1 MLAAPQSGPHVAKV
15 KARRLDPTDLPPRK
29 LVTTTS
35 PTPKLQRVLRVR
47 DGLAVTV
54 GIVIGAGILG
64 TPGLI
69 AGYIGDPVII
79 LAMWFFGGIV
89 AGLSTLVLAEMAA
102 ALPEAGGK
110 YVYARYAWGD
120 TMGFVAGWSE
130 LIVTR
135 GFSGASKAVLISAYG
150 FRLVTGESATPEGP
164 WVGIVAVAVV
174 LAYFTLHTRGLK
186 TSTTFQNVTTA
197 IKILII
203 LAIAAVGIV
212 GGSAAG
218 GSSSML
224 AGEATAGLLGYAL
237 AYQSISFAYYGWE
250 DAAKMSEEVMD
261 PGRALPRIL
270 LGGAMAVMVLYLLMN
285 VAFLAALTPAQMAG
299 SELVAA
305 DATAAV
311 FGGAAGTVVLVASL
325 LILISSA
332 NVNFLGLP
340 RVAYG
345 LAQHGLAPRAVGEVD
360 ERGTPRNALLM
371 ISVWIGL
378 LALTG
383 SFEFLIRFMMT
394 VAITVDTMVLLG
406 YFKLR
411 ATMPDLERPFRMPG
425 HPVLPALTILLYLA
439 ILVILVSTQPQL
451 ATGAGA
457 MLAAM
462 FLAGIVTTRRRVSAP
477 TSAS

>member
-1 MLAAPQSGPHVAKV
+1 VTSEAPV
-15 KARRLDPTDLPPRK
+15 KLH
-29 LVTTTS
+29 
-35 PTPKLQRVLRVR
+35 RVLRVR

-69 AGYIGDPVII
+69 AGYLGDPVII
-79 LAMWFFGGIV
+79 LTMWFFGGVV

-102 ALPEAGGK
+102 ALPHAGGK
-110 YVYARYAWGD
+110 YVYARHAWGD

-130 LIVTR
+130 LIVSR

-150 FRLVTGESATPEGP
+150 FRLATGASEPPEGP
-164 WVGIVAVAVV
+164 WVGLVALAVV

-186 TSTTFQNVTTA
+186 ASTTFQNVTTA
-197 IKILII
+197 IKVVII
-203 LAIAAVGIV
+203 LAIAAVGI
-212 GGSAAG
+212 AG
-218 GSSSML
+218 GTAADAGAPLL

-285 VAFLAALTPAQMAG
+285 VAFLAALTPGQMAG
-299 SELVAA
+299 SDLVAA

-311 FGGAAGTVVLVASL
+311 FGQAAGTIVVVASL

-345 LAQHGLAPRAVGEVD
+345 LAQHGLAPRALAEVD
-360 ERGTPRNALLM
+360 ERGTPRNALVM
-371 ISVWIGL
+371 ISAWIGL

-383 SFEFLIRFMMT
+383 SFELLIRFMMT

-411 ATMPDLERPFRMPG
+411 ASHPELERPFRMPG
-425 HPVLPALTILLYLA
+425 HPVLPAITIGLYVA
-439 ILVILVSTQPQL
+439 ILVILVATQPQL
-451 ATGAGA
+451 AAGAGTMLLA
-457 MLAAM
+457 MLV
-462 FLAGIVTTRRRVSAP
+462 AGVITTRRKSGRRA
-477 TSAS
+477 A

>member
-1 MLAAPQSGPHVAKV
+1 VTDVATP
-15 KARRLDPTDLPPRK
+15 PTHQLKRI
-29 LVTTTS
+29 
-35 PTPKLQRVLRVR
+35 LRVR
-47 DGLAVTV
+47 DGMAVTV

-69 AGYIGDPVII
+69 AGYLGDPWII
-79 LAMWFFGGIV
+79 LGMWFFGGV
-89 AGLSTLVLAEMAA
+89 MAGLSTLVLAEMAA

-130 LIVTR
+130 LIVSR
-135 GFSGASKAVLISAYG
+135 GFSGASKAVLIATYILM
-150 FRLVTGESATPEGP
+150 LVGDGLGDGRGSVSILAFS
-164 WVGIVAVAVV
+164 VV
-174 LAYFTLHTRGLK
+174 LAYFVLHTRGLE

-197 IKILII
+197 LKVFII
-203 LAIAAVGIV
+203 LAIAAVGIWGGTAGAV
-212 GGSAAG
+212 GPETIVS
-218 GSSSML
+218 
-224 AGEATAGLLGYAL
+224 GEATVGLLGYAL

-270 LGGAMAVMVLYLLMN
+270 LGGALAVMVLYLLMN
-285 VAFLAALTPAQMAG
+285 VSFLAALTPAQMAG
-299 SELVAA
+299 SDLVAA

-311 FGGAAGTVVLVASL
+311 FGESAGTIVVVASL

-345 LAQHGLAPRAVGEVD
+345 LAQRGLAPRAFARVD
-360 ERGTPRNALLM
+360 ARGTPRNALIF
-371 ISVWIGL
+371 ISSWIGL

-383 SFEFLIRFMMT
+383 AFETLIRFMMT

-411 ATMPDLERPFRMPG
+411 ASRPDLERPFRMPG
-425 HPVLPALTILLYLA
+425 HPVLPALTIALYVA
-439 ILVILVSTQPQL
+439 ILVILVYTQWRL
-451 ATGAGA
+451 AMGAGA

-462 FLAGIVTTRRRVSAP
+462 LVAGMITTRRGAGAAGAP
-477 TSAS
+477 

>member
-1 MLAAPQSGPHVAKV
+1 MTDVATP
-15 KARRLDPTDLPPRK
+15 PTHQLKRI
-29 LVTTTS
+29 
-35 PTPKLQRVLRVR
+35 LRVR
-47 DGLAVTV
+47 DGMAVTV

-69 AGYIGDPVII
+69 AGYLGDPWII
-79 LAMWFFGGIV
+79 LGMWFFGGV
-89 AGLSTLVLAEMAA
+89 MAGLSTLVLAEMAA

-130 LIVTR
+130 LIVSR
-135 GFSGASKAVLISAYG
+135 GFSGASKAVLIATYILM
-150 FRLVTGESATPEGP
+150 LVGDGLGAGRGSVSILAFS
-164 WVGIVAVAVV
+164 VV
-174 LAYFTLHTRGLK
+174 LAYFVLHTRGLE

-197 IKILII
+197 LKVFII
-203 LAIAAVGIV
+203 LAIAAVGIWGGTAGVV
-212 GGSAAG
+212 GPETIVS
-218 GSSSML
+218 
-224 AGEATAGLLGYAL
+224 GEATVGLLGYAL

-270 LGGAMAVMVLYLLMN
+270 LGGALAVMVLYLLMN
-285 VAFLAALTPAQMAG
+285 VSFLAALTPAQMAG
-299 SELVAA
+299 SDLVAA

-311 FGGAAGTVVLVASL
+311 FGESAGTIVVIASL

-345 LAQHGLAPRAVGEVD
+345 LAQRGLAPRAFAQVD
-360 ERGTPRNALLM
+360 ARGTPRNALIF
-371 ISVWIGL
+371 ISSWIGL

-383 SFEFLIRFMMT
+383 AFETLIRFMMT

-411 ATMPDLERPFRMPG
+411 ASRPDLERPFRMPG
-425 HPVLPALTILLYLA
+425 HPVLPALTIALYVA
-439 ILVILVSTQPQL
+439 ILVILVYTQWRL
-451 ATGAGA
+451 AMGAGA

-462 FLAGIVTTRRRVSAP
+462 LVAGMITTRRGASA
-477 TSAS
+477 AVR

>member
-1 MLAAPQSGPHVAKV
+1 MTPE
-15 KARRLDPTDLPPRK
+15 
-29 LVTTTS
+29 TS
-35 PTPKLQRVLRVR
+35 PRKLQRVLRVR

-69 AGYIGDPVII
+69 AGYLGDPVTI
-79 LAMWFFGGIV
+79 LAMWFFGGVV

-110 YVYARYAWGD
+110 FVYARHAWGP

-130 LIVTR
+130 LLVTR
-135 GFSGASKAVLISAYG
+135 GFSGASKAVLIATY
-150 FRLVTGESATPEGP
+150 LITLTGGGSVRILAL
-164 WVGIVAVAVV
+164 AVV
-174 LAYFTLHTRGLK
+174 LGYFVLHTRGLK
-186 TSTTFQNVTTA
+186 TSTTFQNVTTL
-197 IKILII
+197 IKVLIV
-203 LAIAAVGIV
+203 LMIAAVG
-212 GGSAAG
+212 
-218 GSSSML
+218 L
-224 AGEATAGLLGYAL
+224 AGRNASGLGTEALVSGEVAGLLGYAL

-285 VAFLAALTPAQMAG
+285 ISFLAAMTPAEMAG
-299 SELVAA
+299 SDLVAA

-311 FGGAAGTVVLVASL
+311 FGDAAGTVVLVASL

-345 LAQHGLAPRAVGEVD
+345 LAQNGLAPRAYTEVD
-360 ERGTPRNALLM
+360 ERGTPRNALYF
-371 ISVWIGL
+371 ISAWIAL

-383 SFEFLIRFMMT
+383 AFEFLIRFMMT

-411 ATMPDLERPFRMPG
+411 ASRPDLERPFRMPG
-425 HPVLPALTILLYLA
+425 HPVLPALTIVLYIA
-439 ILVILVSTQPQL
+439 ILVILVWTQPRL
-451 ATGAGA
+451 ALGAGS
-457 MLAAM
+457 MLAAI
-462 FLAGIVTTRRRVSAP
+462 LIAGIITTRKQAASA
-477 TSAS
+477 

>member
-1 MLAAPQSGPHVAKV
+1 MTETQP
-15 KARRLDPTDLPPRK
+15 RRLN
-29 LVTTTS
+29 
-35 PTPKLQRVLRVR
+35 RVLRVR

-69 AGYIGDPVII
+69 AGYLGDPLII
-79 LAMWFFGGIV
+79 VAMWFFGGVV

-110 YVYARYAWGD
+110 YVYARHAWGD

-130 LIVTR
+130 LIVSR
-135 GFSGASKAVLISAYG
+135 GFSGASKAVLI
-150 FRLVTGESATPEGP
+150 ATYIILLAGRGSIP
-164 WVGIVAVAVV
+164 VIALAVV
-174 LAYFTLHTRGLK
+174 LAYFVLHTRGLK
-186 TSTTFQNVTTA
+186 ASTTFQNVTTA
-197 IKILII
+197 IKVFII
-203 LAIAAVGIV
+203 LAIAAVGI
-212 GGSAAG
+212 AG
-218 GSSSML
+218 GNAADLGAQAIVS
-224 AGEATAGLLGYAL
+224 GEATAGLLGYAL

-270 LGGAMAVMVLYLLMN
+270 LGGALAVMVLYLLMN
-285 VAFLAALTPAQMAG
+285 VSFLAALTPAQMAG
-299 SELVAA
+299 SDLVAA

-311 FGGAAGTVVLVASL
+311 FGDAAGTVVVVASL

-345 LAQHGLAPRAVGEVD
+345 LAKHGLAPRAFTQLD
-360 ERGTPRNALLM
+360 ERGTPRNALYF
-371 ISVWIGL
+371 ISAWIGL

-383 SFEFLIRFMMT
+383 AFEFLIRFMMT

-406 YFKLR
+406 YFRLR
-411 ATMPDLERPFRMPG
+411 AIRPEMERPFRMPG
-425 HPVLPALTILLYLA
+425 HPVLPALTIALYIA
-439 ILVILVSTQPQL
+439 ILVILVWTQPRL
-451 ATGAGA
+451 ALGAGS
-457 MLAAM
+457 MLGVLLIIG
-462 FLAGIVTTRRRVSAP
+462 FVTTRRAQLV
-477 TSAS
+477 

>member
-1 MLAAPQSGPHVAKV
+1 VTTETA
-15 KARRLDPTDLPPRK
+15 PPRK
-29 LVTTTS
+29 LR
-35 PTPKLQRVLRVR
+35 RVLRIR

-69 AGYIGDPVII
+69 AGYLGDPVII
-79 LAMWFFGGIV
+79 LGMWFFGGVV

-110 YVYARYAWGD
+110 FVYARTAWGD

-130 LIVTR
+130 LLVTR
-135 GFSGASKAVLISAYG
+135 GFSGASKAVLI
-150 FRLVTGESATPEGP
+150 ATYIIGLAGSGS
-164 WVGIVAVAVV
+164 VSILALAVV
-174 LAYFTLHTRGLK
+174 LGYFVLHTRGLK
-186 TSTTFQNVTTA
+186 ASTTFQNVTTA
-197 IKILII
+197 IKIFIV
-203 LAIAAVGIV
+203 LAIAAVGI
-212 GGSAAG
+212 AG
-218 GSSSML
+218 GNASGLGSEALVS
-224 AGEATAGLLGYAL
+224 GEATAGLLGYAL

-285 VAFLAALTPAQMAG
+285 ISFLAALTPAQMAG
-299 SELVAA
+299 SDLVAR

-311 FGGAAGTVVLVASL
+311 FGDAAGTVVVVASL

-345 LAQHGLAPRAVGEVD
+345 LAQNRLAPRAFSEVD
-360 ERGTPRNALLM
+360 ERGTPRNALYF
-371 ISVWIGL
+371 ISAWIGL

-383 SFEFLIRFMMT
+383 AFEFLIRFMMT
-394 VAITVDTMVLLG
+394 VAISVDTMVLLG

-411 ATMPDLERPFRMPG
+411 ASRPDLARPFRMPG
-425 HPVLPALTILLYLA
+425 HPVLPALTIVLYIA
-439 ILVILVSTQPQL
+439 ILVILVWTQPGL
-451 ATGAGA
+451 ALGAGS
-457 MLAAM
+457 MLAAI
-462 FLAGIVTTRRRVSAP
+462 LVAGVVTTRRGRVAR
-477 TSAS
+477 

>member
-1 MLAAPQSGPHVAKV
+1 
-15 KARRLDPTDLPPRK
+15 
-29 LVTTTS
+29 
-35 PTPKLQRVLRVR
+35 
-47 DGLAVTV
+47 VTV

-69 AGYIGDPVII
+69 AGYLGDPMII
-79 LAMWFFGGIV
+79 LGMWFFGGVV

-102 ALPEAGGK
+102 ALPQAGGK
-110 YVYARYAWGD
+110 YVYARHAWGD

-130 LIVTR
+130 IFVTR
-135 GFSGASKAVLISAYG
+135 GFSGASKAVLISVYG
-150 FRLVTGESATPEGP
+150 FRLATGASEAPDGP
-164 WVGIVAVAVV
+164 WVGVVALAVV

-186 TSTTFQNVTTA
+186 ASTTFQNVTTA
-197 IKILII
+197 IKVLII
-203 LAIAAVGIV
+203 LAIAAVGI
-212 GGSAAG
+212 AG
-218 GSSSML
+218 GTASGTGTAPLLS
-224 AGEATAGLLGYAL
+224 GEATAGLLGYAL

-285 VAFLAALTPAQMAG
+285 VSFLAALSPAEMAG
-299 SELVAA
+299 SDLVAA

-311 FGGAAGTVVLVASL
+311 FGQAAGTVVVVASL

-345 LAQHGLAPRAVGEVD
+345 LAQNGLAPKALGQVD
-360 ERGTPRNALLM
+360 KRGTPRNALYL
-371 ISVWIGL
+371 ITAWIGL

-383 SFEFLIRFMMT
+383 SFELLIRFMMT

-411 ATMPDLERPFRMPG
+411 ASHPDLERPFRMPG
-425 HPVLPALTILLYLA
+425 HPVLPAITIVLYVAILA
-439 ILVILVSTQPQL
+439 ILIWSQPQL
-451 ATGAGA
+451 AAGAGA
-457 MLAAM
+457 ML
-462 FLAGIVTTRRRVSAP
+462 LAILIAGVITTRRKSGSA
-477 TSAS
+477 TTA